1 MGNEESLVAERH
13 RMLTEL
19 MVMAVTC
26 DQTRVFNM
34 TYSDAQA
41 NTTQA
46 GYEKP
51 HHTTTHEERVDDQ
64 MHYQPHCAW
73 FSARAI
79 EAWASFVEAFAK
91 VKEGDGTLLDNVLIY
106 ANTDHGEAR
115 IHSLDN
121 MVAFTAG
128 RAGGRIKTGL
138 HIDAGRTSVTRV
150 GFTAMRAM
158 GLDVPSWG
166 VRSNNTSQEFA
177 EIVADSRS
185 VHG

>member
-1 MGNEESLVAERH
+1 
-13 RMLTEL
+13 
-19 MVMAVTC
+19 
-26 DQTRVFNM
+26 
-34 TYSDAQA
+34 
-41 NTTQA
+41 
-46 GYEKP
+46 
-51 HHTTTHEERVDDQ
+51 
-64 MHYQPHCAW
+64 
-73 FSARAI
+73 
-79 EAWASFVEAFAK
+79 VEAFAK